1 MECTR
6 EVLETNFF
14 SSCSVLEF
22 SELILKLYF
31 PLLTNLLKIIQTLVE
46 TIAFQETNDEI
57 VDAIRAAVVV
67 VAVAVVVAAAA
78 AGGCGGGG
86 WLVVVVGWR

>member
-1 MECTR
+1 MSSKIDSEI
-6 EVLETNFF
+6 VF
-14 SSCSVLEF
+14 STPY
-22 SELILKLYF
+22 K
-31 PLLTNLLKIIQTLVE
+31 LLKIIQTLVE

-67 VAVAVVVAAAA
+67 VVAVAVVVAAA

-86 WLVVVVGWR
+86 GGWWWWWCWR

>member
-1 MECTR
+1 MSSKIDSEI
-6 EVLETNFF
+6 VF
-14 SSCSVLEF
+14 STPY
-22 SELILKLYF
+22 K
-31 PLLTNLLKIIQTLVE
+31 LLKIIQTLVE

-78 AGGCGGGG
+78 GGCGGGG
-86 WLVVVVGWR
+86 GWWWWWCWR

>member
-1 MECTR
+1 MSSKIDSEI
-6 EVLETNFF
+6 VLSTPY
-14 SSCSVLEF
+14 
-22 SELILKLYF
+22 K
-31 PLLTNLLKIIQTLVE
+31 LLKIIQTLVE

-67 VAVAVVVAAAA
+67 AVAVVVVAAA

-86 WLVVVVGWR
+86 WWWWCWR